1 MSEQCIRVMLVDD
14 HQVIRQGFTLFLKAF
29 DDLLLVGEASN
40 GRQAVDMCDELQ
52 PHVILMDMVMP
63 IMDGATATRIIREK
77 HPTVQ
82 VIGLTSFTDNRELV
96 TKALEAGAIGY
107 LFKDISIDELATAI
121 HAAYRGDPILA
132 PEATRMLIQARTQ
145 PSAKDFNLTERER
158 EVLACLVEG
167 LNNPE
172 IAEQLILS
180 RSTIKFH
187 VSSIL
192 GKLGAA
198 SRTEAVAIAI
208 QANLI
213 EST

>member
-1 MSEQCIRVMLVDD
+1 MLVDD

>member
-121 HAAYRGDPILA
+121 HTAYRGDPILA